1 MLPKVRKLA
10 LVVVGIGAALG
21 CTPRARPLRG
31 TPVPVRLPAAQL
43 SPDHQRLDFRWEYR
57 EGQIVARGEGVARIA
72 PPDSAR
78 VDVFLDGGYG
88 GGRALLL
95 GDTLLAPGG
104 DAVKRY
110 LPPAP
115 LLWAAFGRLAVPAS
129 PDTVARQDGE
139 MLRADIGS
147 RPVWRASFRGER
159 LAGLERIEENRI
171 VERVER
177 SAEGARYS
185 NDGARRSLVLTVT
198 RSQGVPDFDPSIWR
212 P

>member
-1 MLPKVRKLA
+1 MLPDFRRLA
-10 LVVVGIGAALG
+10 LAFAGAVVALG

-31 TPVPVRLPAAQL
+31 APVPVRLPAAQL
-43 SPDHQRLDFRWEYR
+43 PADPQRLDFRWQYQ

-95 GDTLLAPGG
+95 GDTLLVPGG
-104 DAVKRY
+104 DAVRRY
-110 LPPAP
+110 FPPAP

-129 PDTVARQDGE
+129 ADTVARQDGE
-139 MLRADIGS
+139 VLRADIG
-147 RPVWRASFRGER
+147 RDPIWRASFRGDR
-159 LAGLERIEENRI
+159 LTGLERIEENRI